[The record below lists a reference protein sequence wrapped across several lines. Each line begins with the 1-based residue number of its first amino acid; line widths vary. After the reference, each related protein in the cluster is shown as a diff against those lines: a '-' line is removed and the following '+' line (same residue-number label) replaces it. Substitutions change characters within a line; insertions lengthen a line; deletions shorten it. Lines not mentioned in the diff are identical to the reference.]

1 VDPNGLVVLVD
12 EALFST
18 TGRSLGFSLSAT
30 LSHLIIKQ
38 RNNYQCCGFG
48 TIYSGSANNI
58 KNNSGSESDSGL
70 NTRKKTGKIKT
81 KLAASSLLKHF
92 LTKLPYR

>member
-30 LSHLIIKQ
+30 LSHLIVNAEITTVVHPERLIPVPEKALIPGQ
-38 RNNYQCCGFG
+38 N
-48 TIYSGSANNI
+48 
-58 KNNSGSESDSGL
+58 
-70 NTRKKTGKIKT
+70 
-81 KLAASSLLKHF
+81 
-92 LTKLPYR
+92 LTPD